1 VSVAAISP
9 AVLAEGPYTDAAM
22 PTPTQSRVL
31 WRGRVEGAIHVFEP
45 FLDLLLLV
53 GDHVSRVLEGGDP
66 DYVLARMA
74 PEGDSA
80 PRGLRDRPAARD

>member
-1 VSVAAISP
+1 MPDAIRRSN
-9 AVLAEGPYTDAAM
+9 AQGPYTDAAM
-22 PTPTQSRVL
+22 STPTQSRVRR
-31 WRGRVEGAIHVFEP
+31 RGRVEAWIRVFEP

-53 GDHVSRVLEGGDP
+53 GDRVSRVLERDDP